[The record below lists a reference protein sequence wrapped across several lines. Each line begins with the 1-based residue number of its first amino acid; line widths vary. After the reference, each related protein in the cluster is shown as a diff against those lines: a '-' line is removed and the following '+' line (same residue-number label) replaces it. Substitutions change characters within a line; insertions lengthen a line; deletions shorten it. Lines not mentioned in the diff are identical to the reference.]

1 MDASGRKRVATSLVE
16 KNQARSKTVQSPASI
31 ASGYLSDSH
40 KCSVLV
46 KFSLCRS
53 RSSACGYP
61 VDTVC
66 IRAAGR
72 AVFWVSGAPV
82 SGCGGADGS
91 SEPGC
96 SVDDAAKAPPLEP
109 PPPLRRS
116 RWTSESK
123 PRRRA
128 PSAGAPSS
136 PAARRARPGSPRPQS
151 PGPRPYRPCL
161 VGVRVGVRVR
171 SPNPNPNLNLNQVH
185 GPTALTRLEHLDVL
199 AHLA

>member
-1 MDASGRKRVATSLVE
+1 MVELGPSQRPGSRGVGRERGEALQRTRSAKTWRYAAKACYDFFTS
-16 KNQARSKTVQSPASI
+16 KNQANSKTLQSPASI

-82 SGCGGADGS
+82 SGCGGADWS

-96 SVDDAAKAPPLEP
+96 SVDAAAKEPPLEP
-109 PPPLRRS
+109 PRPPLRRS
-116 RWTSESK
+116 RWTSESIS
-123 PRRRA
+123 RRRA
-128 PSAGAPSS
+128 PSACAPSS
-136 PAARRARPGSPRPQS
+136 PAARRARPGSPRLRS
-151 PGPRPYRPCL
+151 PCPRRYRPC
-161 VGVRVGVRVR
+161 
-171 SPNPNPNLNLNQVH
+171 
-185 GPTALTRLEHLDVL
+185 PTRTS
-199 AHLA
+199 